1 MGMDVAVAKRVCAC
15 NELWLSSSRHDY
27 SYRTRAQNG
36 SIAERQ
42 SREVESTTQALG
54 ALATACCYV
63 SWSWPRRASLIG
75 CSRMIQNQSSSLD
88 PQKFGE
94 LLFS

>member
-15 NELWLSSSRHDY
+15 NYELWVSCSLHV
-27 SYRTRAQNG
+27 YRTRAQNG

-42 SREVESTTQALG
+42 SREVESTAQALG